1 MALTKLDKNLLGFS
15 DDTDFVK
22 LPSGTTAQRPS
33 SAAAGQFRFNTTI
46 GDAEV
51 YDGTAWTR
59 MGTTPPTF
67 SAIDYPGTATA
78 ANPAGGETVIIT
90 GTEFKIGV
98 SLTIGGTT
106 PSSITRNSSTQITF
120 TAPAKSA
127 GSYSIIITNTDGG
140 TATAT
145 NAINYNGVPAFTNA
159 AGSLGSLEEGGTFN
173 FSVAATEPDGG
184 AVTYAVTTGSLPAGA
199 SLNTSTG
206 AITGTASNVNAST
219 TSTFTITATDNE
231 NQSSTRQY
239 SITVTNFD
247 PSTVHGTTIYTG
259 NGGSLNVTGLSFKPD
274 IVWIYNREQSGQSP
288 KIYDSS
294 RGVHK
299 YFYTNQGQ
307 TAQNISSGLQSFN
320 NNGFTLGSESNSN
333 ANGIGHAAWCWKVN
347 GGTTST
353 NSDGSN
359 NSTVQVNQAQGIS
372 IIEYT
377 TVGSN
382 TATVGHGLGA
392 EPDVVIYKNLDS
404 TGAVHFYTTVIDGSM
419 DYLTISNNTSAK
431 SDSSTQA
438 FTSSTV
444 TMESGGSGQDYIAY
458 AFKEKAGYSDFGTY
472 TGTGVLDAPNPVV
485 TGFEPAWV
493 IIKVTDDSS
502 AGAYWV
508 LVDNKRETL
517 NPRHKMARVGAGGDE
532 WEGDT
537 NSVTFHSNGFSVNG
551 DYTSTNGSGKNYFYM
566 AFAGPTSTATP
577 VLSNSFDVQTYT
589 GESNYSPKTVT
600 YSFEP
605 GLIFNK
611 ARNGGHSW
619 GVVDSLTWEKG
630 HYKNTDNNNQVYDGT
645 GSNWDAV
652 REITSTGAV
661 MHAPCTWNCTNNYV
675 SFAWKTGYR
684 NGTINTDGS
693 IKATVAANPA
703 AGISVI
709 NYKGAGADATVGHGL
724 SSAPEVV
731 ISKANTGGS
740 GNNWAVWHKDLGGNN
755 YGVFLDNNSARYT
768 SGDFWNNIAPT
779 SSVVNLG
786 DGAES
791 GSTNNSG
798 RGYSMYCFHS
808 VAGYS
813 KFGSYTGSGS
823 AGNAQTLGFAPGMII
838 LKRIDAQ
845 SDWQVFDS
853 VRGESSIVR
862 LNTYNTEFSN
872 TTFNFDSNGFSFD
885 AADYNGS
892 GQTWIYFAWAIN

>member
-259 NGGSLNVTGLSFKPD
+259 NGGSLSVTGLSFKPD

-382 TATVGHGLGA
+382 TATVGHGL
-392 EPDVVIYKNLDS
+392 
-404 TGAVHFYTTVIDGSM
+404 
-419 DYLTISNNTSAK
+419 
-431 SDSSTQA
+431 
-438 FTSSTV
+438 
-444 TMESGGSGQDYIAY
+444 
-458 AFKEKAGYSDFGTY
+458 
-472 TGTGVLDAPNPVV
+472 
-485 TGFEPAWV
+485 
-493 IIKVTDDSS
+493 
-502 AGAYWV
+502 
-508 LVDNKRETL
+508 
-517 NPRHKMARVGAGGDE
+517 
-532 WEGDT
+532 
-537 NSVTFHSNGFSVNG
+537 
-551 DYTSTNGSGKNYFYM
+551 
-566 AFAGPTSTATP
+566 
-577 VLSNSFDVQTYT
+577 
-589 GESNYSPKTVT
+589 
-600 YSFEP
+600 
-605 GLIFNK
+605 
-611 ARNGGHSW
+611 
-619 GVVDSLTWEKG
+619 
-630 HYKNTDNNNQVYDGT
+630 
-645 GSNWDAV
+645 
-652 REITSTGAV
+652 
-661 MHAPCTWNCTNNYV
+661 V
-675 SFAWKTGYR
+675 S
-684 NGTINTDGS
+684 
-693 IKATVAANPA
+693 
-703 AGISVI
+703 
-709 NYKGAGADATVGHGL
+709 
-724 SSAPEVV
+724 
-731 ISKANTGGS
+731 
-740 GNNWAVWHKDLGGNN
+740 
-755 YGVFLDNNSARYT
+755 
-768 SGDFWNNIAPT
+768 
-779 SSVVNLG
+779 
-786 DGAES
+786 
-791 GSTNNSG
+791 
-798 RGYSMYCFHS
+798 
-808 VAGYS
+808 
-813 KFGSYTGSGS
+813 
-823 AGNAQTLGFAPGMII
+823 
-838 LKRIDAQ
+838 
-845 SDWQVFDS
+845 
-853 VRGESSIVR
+853 
-862 LNTYNTEFSN
+862 
-872 TTFNFDSNGFSFD
+872 
-885 AADYNGS
+885 
-892 GQTWIYFAWAIN
+892 

>member
-33 SAAAGQFRFNTTI
+33 SAAAGQLRFNTTI
-46 GDAEV
+46 SDAEI
-51 YDGTAWTR
+51 YDGNQWVR

-78 ANPAGGETVIIT
+78 ANPAGGESIIIT
-90 GTEFKIGV
+90 GTEFKAGIT
-98 SLTIGGTT
+98 LTVGGTT
-106 PSSITRNSSTQITF
+106 PSSITRNSTTQITF

-127 GSYSIIITNTDGG
+127 GSYAIVITNSDGG
-140 TATAT
+140 TATASS
-145 NAINYNGVPAFTNA
+145 AINYNGIPAFTNA

-184 AVTYAVTTGSLPAGA
+184 AVTYATTAGSLPGGA
-199 SLNTSTG
+199 SLNASTG
-206 AITGTASNVNAST
+206 AITGTASGVSAST

-247 PSTVHGTTIYTG
+247 PSTVHATVLYTG
-259 NGGSLNVTGLSFKPD
+259 NGGSQNVTGLSFKPD
-274 IVWIYNREQSGQSP
+274 IVWIYNRVTSGESP

-307 TAQNISSGLQSFN
+307 TAQEYSTGLQSFN
-320 NNGFTLGSESNSN
+320 SNGFTLGSESNSN
-333 ANGIGHAAWCWKVN
+333 ASGAAHAAWCWKVN

-353 NSDGSN
+353 NSDGSH

-372 IIEYT
+372 ILEYT

-382 TATVGHGLGA
+382 TATVGHGLGV

-404 TGAVHFYTTVIDGSM
+404 TGGVNLYTKVVDNSM
-419 DYLTISNNTSAK
+419 DYWSLSANNGAWY
-431 SDSSTQA
+431 DSSTQA

-444 TMESGGSGQDYIAY
+444 TMESGGSGQDFIAY
-458 AFKEKAGYSDFGTY
+458 AFAEKAGYSKFGTY
-472 TGTGVLDAPNPVV
+472 SGTGVLDAPNPVV

-493 IIKVTDDSS
+493 LIKVTNDSS
-502 AGAYWV
+502 SGAYWGIF
-508 LVDNKRETL
+508 DNKRETL
-517 NPRHKMARVGAGGDE
+517 NPRHKMARAGAGGDE

-551 DYTSTNGSGKNYFYM
+551 DYTATNASGKNYFYM
-566 AFAGPTSTATP
+566 AFAGPTSAATP
-577 VLSNSFDVQTYT
+577 VLSNSFDIQAYT

-600 YSFEP
+600 YTFEP
-605 GLIFNK
+605 GLIINK

-619 GVVDSLTWEKG
+619 GLVDSLTWEKG
-630 HYKNTDNNNQVYDGT
+630 HYKNTDNNNQVFDGS
-645 GSNWDAV
+645 GSGWDAV
-652 REITSTGAV
+652 RSITSTGAV
-661 MHAPCTWNCTNNYV
+661 MHAPCTWNCTNTYI
-675 SFAWKTGYR
+675 SYAWKTGYR

-693 IKATVAANPA
+693 IKATVVANPA

-731 ISKANTGGS
+731 LAKANTGGS
-740 GNNWAVWHKDLGGNN
+740 GNNWVMWHKDIGGNN
-755 YGVFLDNNSARYT
+755 YGLFLDNNSARYT
-768 SGDFWNNIAPT
+768 SGDFWNNTAPT
-779 SSVVNLG
+779 SSVVSLG

-808 VAGYS
+808 VTGYS
-813 KFGSYTGSGS
+813 KFGTYNGTGS

-838 LKRIDAQ
+838 LRRIDSL
-845 SDWQVFDS
+845 SDWYVFDS
-853 VRGESSIVR
+853 VRGQSNIVR
-862 LNTYNTEFSN
+862 LNHSNTEYSN
-872 TTFNFDSNGFSFD
+872 SNFNFESNGFSFD
-885 AADYNGS
+885 TGDFNES
-892 GQTWIYFAWAIN
+892 GATWVYLAWAIN